1 MHSHSRIQ
9 EEPYSPSSLF
19 LHHRGK
25 RERKEMLICSL
36 HIVAYILYI
45 DFFPFSPGFTPLGLC
60 AAVSQRVRRKDWVSH
75 WIVKLVEKLLIRSWF
90 CYCCLLRLL
99 DSTRMDIFC
108 CKTEKRVKEKKRKE
122 MLYSLWSRW
131 RRRRAWWRGRGAS
144 REWSRSNRKC
154 RFPCRY
160 HRLLQC
166 VPSPQSSR
174 RQQRI
179 N

>member
-99 DSTRMDIFC
+99 HSTRMEIFC
-108 CKTEKRVKEKKRKE
+108 CKTEKRVKEKK
-122 MLYSLWSRW
+122 
-131 RRRRAWWRGRGAS
+131 G
-144 REWSRSNRKC
+144 RKC
-154 RFPCRY
+154 CTHFEADEEGEGHGDEDEEPAENGQDPTANADSRVAIIGCFNASHPRN
-160 HRLLQC
+160 Q
-166 VPSPQSSR
+166 VDGSSE
-174 RQQRI
+174 
-179 N
+179 